1 VEIHNKSTS
10 LNKTITYL
18 FIGSLLPGIS
28 FANTP
33 ENQNY
38 YKKNERNEI
47 EIVKDSLAKTNLKK
61 RTTASTKKNIQ
72 SRNTPQLISENTN
85 EVFLN
90 TAINTAR
97 LNAVELSTI
106 DVRGDSSILG
116 SKNLQFKLP
125 SSFNRIEQ
133 EELRGNHVMTTNEA
147 LRKVPGVVVRD
158 EEGFGMRPNIS
169 IRGLN
174 PTRST
179 KVMLLEDGIP
189 LAYAPYGDNTSYYY
203 PTVDRFSSI
212 EVLKGAGQIKY
223 GPQTI
228 GGVINHITPTP
239 PEKFGGFISYTGG
252 NRDFLNTKLNVGG
265 NGMLLDYTFKKGD
278 GARDNT
284 NHNIDD
290 LNFKIIRDLT
300 ENQALTLRTNY
311 FSEDSQVSYSG
322 LTRAE
327 YENFGGQYNPF
338 KNDSFVTKRYGT
350 SATHDWQVS
359 QNMYLLTNIYYS
371 YFDRD
376 WWRQQSNSA
385 ARNIA
390 SGTGCD
396 SIGSARVAGQR
407 INSDDCLGNQGRLR
421 TYETYGIEPSLNI
434 NHQLGLLELSMRI
447 HREQQDRRQVNGSSP
462 RARDGTLVEDNYR
475 ETNAISGYIS
485 NKFDL
490 GKFSITP
497 AVRYEHIENE
507 RLNRLNGANGRNI
520 LHAWV
525 PGLSVGYTPNDQIT
539 YFAGVHKGFAPP
551 RTEDLITNNGGAI
564 DVNAENS
571 TNHEIGFRAKPNSK
585 SYIETTAFYN
595 DFSNL
600 IAVGSVASNLPAL
613 AQGEALFAGLEMLGK
628 YDFDSGFY
636 SKAAITWLPIA
647 KQESQFR
654 RVDDNTNV
662 ANSMEGKRQP
672 YAPKQTIT
680 AGLGFRNNGWD
691 GFFEA
696 VHVGE
701 QFADFAETKNVDDIG
716 QNGVINSYTIFN
728 AAVNYK
734 LPQYKTSLFAVGKN
748 IFDNEYIVDRTRGII
763 TGMPALFQVGARIDF

>member
-1 VEIHNKSTS
+1 
-10 LNKTITYL
+10 
-18 FIGSLLPGIS
+18 
-28 FANTP
+28 
-33 ENQNY
+33 
-38 YKKNERNEI
+38 
-47 EIVKDSLAKTNLKK
+47 
-61 RTTASTKKNIQ
+61 
-72 SRNTPQLISENTN
+72 
-85 EVFLN
+85 
-90 TAINTAR
+90 
-97 LNAVELSTI
+97 
-106 DVRGDSSILG
+106 
-116 SKNLQFKLP
+116 
-125 SSFNRIEQ
+125 
-133 EELRGNHVMTTNEA
+133 
-147 LRKVPGVVVRD
+147 
-158 EEGFGMRPNIS
+158 
-169 IRGLN
+169 
-174 PTRST
+174 
-179 KVMLLEDGIP
+179 
-189 LAYAPYGDNTSYYY
+189 
-203 PTVDRFSSI
+203 
-212 EVLKGAGQIKY
+212 
-223 GPQTI
+223 
-228 GGVINHITPTP
+228 
-239 PEKFGGFISYTGG
+239 
-252 NRDFLNTKLNVGG
+252 
-265 NGMLLDYTFKKGD
+265 MLLDYTFKKGD

-322 LTRAE
+322 ITRAE

-350 SATHDWQVS
+350 SVTHDWQVS

-385 ARNIA
+385 AGNIA
-390 SGTGCD
+390 SGTGCN
-396 SIGSARVAGQR
+396 SVGSARVAGQR

-507 RLNRLNGANGRNI
+507 RLNRLNGANGKNI
-520 LHAWV
+520 LNAWV
-525 PGLSVGYTPNDQIT
+525 PGVSVGYTPNDQIT

-571 TNHEIGFRAKPNSK
+571 TNHEIGLRAKPNSK

-701 QFADFAETKNVDDIG
+701 QFADFAETKNVDDLG

-734 LPQYKTSLFAVGKN
+734 IPQYKTSLFAVGKN